1 MLFAVR
7 CYGPAAS
14 YLYGGCNM
22 ATKKKP
28 AFFEN
33 IDKYIPKNGTPFLNE
48 NIDDDILSS
57 AINDD
62 SIKNSI
68 IYSDISIDELLISDN
83 IRTSIDD
90 ASIDELS
97 DSISKYGLLNPITV
111 VSNNNKYLLIAG
123 HRRLL
128 ALKKLNYTSVPC
140 MIVSNDV
147 LDKIIEVQLI
157 ENIQREDISDNDLN
171 SALITLYKK
180 YNDISVI
187 ADMLHKSKSWVSK
200 HLKVAIH
207 EISDVS
213 NNTVE
218 DDSTDISV
226 PINVLDSDTSNND
239 VDTINDNVSANANKK
254 KSFSNKYNSLKS
266 SSKKNINNN
275 TEQNVHI
282 PVSLDEEDDDKH
294 IYTYYNDDVN
304 IDFDYSGDVLTINI
318 HNYISL
324 VDISNI
330 ESFINYIKSYKGV

>member
-7 CYGPAAS
+7 CYGPTAS
-14 YLYGGCNM
+14 YLYGGYNM
-22 ATKKKP
+22 STKKKP

-83 IRTSIDD
+83 IRTNIDD

-97 DSISKYGLLNPITV
+97 NSISKYGLLNPITV

-213 NNTVE
+213 NNTIE
-218 DDSTDISV
+218 DDNTDIT
-226 PINVLDSDTSNND
+226 DTKD
-239 VDTINDNVSANANKK
+239 VDTINENVSTNVNKK
-254 KSFSNKYNSLKS
+254 KSFSNKYNSIKS
-266 SSKKNINNN
+266 SSKKNVTNN
-275 TEQNVHI
+275 TEQDKHFS
-282 PVSLDEEDDDKH
+282 VSLDEEDDDDNKH

-304 IDFDYSGDVLTINI
+304 IDYDYSNDILTINI

-324 VDISNI
+324 VDITNI